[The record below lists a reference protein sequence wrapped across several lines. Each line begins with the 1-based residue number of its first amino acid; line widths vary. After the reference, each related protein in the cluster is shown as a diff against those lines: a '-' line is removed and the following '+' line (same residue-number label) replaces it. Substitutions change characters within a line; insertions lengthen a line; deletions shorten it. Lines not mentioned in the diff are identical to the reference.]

1 MIYIM
6 YVCFIALLNIVLVEV
21 ENADD
26 FKSIVKNLQRIF
38 DLLAMELKNVFIIN
52 KIDLNNMKALL
63 AI

>member
-26 FKSIVKNLQRIF
+26 FKSIVKKLQRIF

>member
-21 ENADD
+21 ENTDD
-26 FKSIVKNLQRIF
+26 FKSIVKKLQRIF

-52 KIDLNNMKALL
+52 KIDLNNVKALL